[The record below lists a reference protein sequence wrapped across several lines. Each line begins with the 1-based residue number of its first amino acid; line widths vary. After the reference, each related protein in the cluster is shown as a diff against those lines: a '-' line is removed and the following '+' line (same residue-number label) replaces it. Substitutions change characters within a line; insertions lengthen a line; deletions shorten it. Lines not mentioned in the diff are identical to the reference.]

1 MEGRSEDQSMNA
13 SITLRQLSGAGRDLQ
28 ALRELAERDSRPI
41 PEERMIAAEVA
52 GRLLAAIGID
62 SGEMIADPFS
72 PTVELRS
79 LLELRR
85 AQLRRQTA
93 PRRATRRRRLA
104 PRDPARAALAGSP
117 PGAGGRLLDLR

>member
-1 MEGRSEDQSMNA
+1 MNA
-13 SITLRQLSGAGRDLQ
+13 SITLRELSGAGRDLQ

-41 PEERMIAAEVA
+41 PEERMVAAEVS
-52 GRLLAAIGID
+52 GRLLDVIGID
-62 SGEMIADPFS
+62 SGELIADPFS
-72 PTVELRS
+72 PTGELRS

-93 PRRATRRRRLA
+93 PRRATRRRRLS